1 MDQLDLEGRPQ
12 VFGEGIV
19 EAISDAAGGRRD
31 AGVDESFGEPYRGVL
46 TPPVG
51 IKPNSA

>member
-19 EAISDAAGGRRD
+19 QSRQLRSIPSLVSEL
-31 AGVDESFGEPYRGVL
+31 FG
-46 TPPVG
+46 
-51 IKPNSA
+51 